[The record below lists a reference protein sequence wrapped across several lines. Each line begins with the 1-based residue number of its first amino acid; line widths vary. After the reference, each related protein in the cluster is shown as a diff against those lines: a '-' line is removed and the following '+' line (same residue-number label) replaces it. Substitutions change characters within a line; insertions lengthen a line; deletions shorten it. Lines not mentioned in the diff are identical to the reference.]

1 MATRG
6 RRGRAAAAGVEG
18 GALEISRFMG
28 RALFS
33 VDDKRVYCHCIMFP
47 ECQADVIMTA
57 LFWPIMRSDGVE
69 CSSRVPVS
77 RDLYVLSVD
86 RSSILDRLSTFCM
99 SKSASAISMRFSFT
113 RGFSQLQPPRAL
125 RVLRSA

>member
-69 CSSRVPVS
+69 CSSRILVH
-77 RDLYVLSVD
+77 LLSCSVTMVVQVFHVCHLD
-86 RSSILDRLSTFCM
+86 IACACACTHAFAALAQIL
-99 SKSASAISMRFSFT
+99 
-113 RGFSQLQPPRAL
+113 
-125 RVLRSA
+125 